1 MRGRGVA
8 RAEEGAR
15 EVTRAR
21 ARAGRAN
28 ETRATFA
35 TMPGASMAR
44 RSGPIGATTL
54 ARFIVEADIESKLP
68 QMESESTHEFSICR
82 GCCWCVCAK
91 LDGLFFAAD
100 ALCLV
105 RKVDGLFF
113 AADVTPRN
121 PRNAPRCK
129 P

>member
-35 TMPGASMAR
+35 TMFGASMAR
-44 RSGPIGATTL
+44 RSGPIC
-54 ARFIVEADIESKLP
+54 ARTRVRLDVEADIDSKKLL
-68 QMESESTHEFSICR
+68 ST
-82 GCCWCVCAK
+82 
-91 LDGLFFAAD
+91 
-100 ALCLV
+100 
-105 RKVDGLFF
+105 
-113 AADVTPRN
+113 
-121 PRNAPRCK
+121 
-129 P
+129 